1 MLEYSQIRLR
11 KTTHLLVGFFV
22 VVFGVWLVAGQF
34 TAAAQKGKDAVKQI
48 EVKQMEKALALYD
61 LSRNALPKNL
71 NTPDWCE
78 IGARY
83 GDRVCLYEL
92 TRDGYLPV
100 LPVSP
105 DGYPYLYKI
114 EGVHAYIAVVIDHDL
129 NTLKRETCEVEGVDM
144 WCIKVQR
151 L

>member
-1 MLEYSQIRLR
+1 MLEYSKIRLR
-11 KTTHLLVGFFV
+11 KTTHLLIGFFV

-34 TAAAQKGKDAVKQI
+34 TVAAQKGKDAAKQV
-48 EVKQMEKALALYD
+48 EVKQLEKALALYD
-61 LSRNALPKNL
+61 LSRNTFPKNL
-71 NTPDWCE
+71 NNPNWCE
-78 IGARY
+78 IGVRY
-83 GDRVCLYEL
+83 GDRLCLYEL

-105 DGYPYLYKI
+105 DEYPYLYKR
-114 EGVHAYIAVVIDHDL
+114 EGSHAYIAVVIDYDL
-129 NTLKRETCEVEGVDM
+129 NTLQQDTCDVDGVDM